1 MNDFIE
7 LHERS
12 SGKPIIVR
20 VKAIDCVHESDTMYS
35 YPVTLL
41 TIGEKECEVVESYDE
56 IRNMILG
63 QPVIKWKYSDEDKE
77 LVDKWIEKLNSIGC
91 QSFKITSDPYQLNG
105 AYTEEDFIGI

>member
-12 SGKPIIVR
+12 SGKPIMIR
-20 VKAIDCVHESDTMYS
+20 VKSIDCVRESDTMYS

-56 IRNMILG
+56 IRSMILG
-63 QPVIKWKYSDEDKE
+63 
-77 LVDKWIEKLNSIGC
+77 
-91 QSFKITSDPYQLNG
+91 
-105 AYTEEDFIGI
+105 

>member
-20 VKAIDCVHESDTMYS
+20 VRAISCVRSDTICS

-41 TIGEKECEVVESYDE
+41 TIGEKEYKVAESYEE
-56 IRNMILG
+56 IKNMILA
-63 QPVIKWKYSDEDKE
+63 QPMIKWEYKEEDKE
-77 LVDKWIEKLNSIGC
+77 RIKELLEEWNKIGC
-91 QSFKITSDPYQLNG
+91 TTFSSSGMTDDEWHRAIAGLSD
-105 AYTEEDFIGI
+105 D

>member
-20 VKAIDCVHESDTMYS
+20 IKAIDCVHESDTMYS

-41 TIGEKECEVVESYDE
+41 TIGEKECEIVESYE
-56 IRNMILG
+56 QIFYMIMG
-63 QPVIKWKYSDEDKE
+63 YGRGVID
-77 LVDKWIEKLNSIGC
+77 
-91 QSFKITSDPYQLNG
+91 NG
-105 AYTEEDFIGI
+105 GDSTK